1 MKGCRSYVPTMIACY
16 LGYVT
21 QSITLNLTPLLYVTF
36 QQEFSLSLGQVGLLI
51 LVVFATQIGVDLSAT
66 RFGRV
71 ISYRTGCVLAALFA
85 VSGLVSFSFLPDIL
99 PDPYAGVLIASVL
112 LSVGSGLVEV
122 QVSPV
127 VDAMPVERKTG
138 AMSFLHSFYC
148 WGFVA
153 VVLLS
158 TLFFVTAGIERW
170 RLLMLLWAI
179 VPAVTAGLFFFVRM
193 PEKTEER
200 EGGVL
205 PVRTLLSGRMFWLL
219 MLLMVCAGAAEM
231 VPAQWASLFA
241 EAGLG
246 VSKTAGDLLG
256 PCTFALLQGLS
267 RVAFG
272 LFSVRWEPRRML
284 LFCGVLCVAGYLLI
298 MLSPWPFVSL
308 LGFGLCGVA
317 IGPMWPG
324 TLSLGSSRYPTG
336 GTGMFGLL
344 AFCGDFG
351 CAVSPALIGAVSDR
365 LQAEGAPVLSA
376 LRAGFGVCALFPAA
390 LLVILWLLGRT
401 QMVEDSSARN

>member
-1 MKGCRSYVPTMIACY
+1 MEKTVSYTGTRIACY

-51 LVVFATQIGVDLSAT
+51 MVVFATQIGVDLSAT

-71 ISYRTGCVLAALFA
+71 LSYRAGCGLAGLFA
-85 VSGLVSFSFLPDIL
+85 AVGLVTFSFLPDIL
-99 PDPYAGVLIASVL
+99 PDPYVGILLSSIL

-122 QVSPV
+122 QVSPTM
-127 VDAMPVERKTG
+127 DAMPGEQKTG
-138 AMSFLHSFYC
+138 MMSFLHSFYC
-148 WGFVA
+148 WGYVA

-158 TLFFVTAGIERW
+158 TLFFAVVGLHRW
-170 RLLMLLWAI
+170 RLLMLLWAA
-179 VPAVTAGLFFFVRM
+179 VPAITGGLFCFVPM
-193 PEKTEER
+193 PMKTEER
-200 EGGVL
+200 TGGGV
-205 PVRTLLSGRMFWLL
+205 PVRRLLSSRTIWLL

-246 VSKTAGDLLG
+246 VSKTVGDLLG

-267 RVAFG
+267 RVLFG
-272 LFSVRWEPRRML
+272 LFSLRWDPRRML
-284 LFCGVLCVAGYLLI
+284 LFCGALGVIGFLLI
-298 MLSPWPFVSL
+298 VLSPWPFLSL
-308 LGFGLCGVA
+308 CGFGICGVA

-324 TLSLGSSRYPTG
+324 TLSLGSARYPAG
-336 GTGMFGLL
+336 GTSMFGIL

-365 LQAEGAPVLSA
+365 LQAEGMPVLAA
-376 LRAGFGVCALFPAA
+376 LRAGFGVCTLFPI
-390 LLVILWLLGRT
+390 LLLSILWLLGRR
-401 QMVEDSSARN
+401 QPAEASSAHR

>member
-1 MKGCRSYVPTMIACY
+1 MKRFRSYTPTMVACY

-21 QSITLNLTPLLYVTF
+21 QAITINLTPLLYVTF
-36 QQEFSLSLGQVGLLI
+36 QQTFSLSLGQVGMLI
-51 LVVFATQIGVDLSAT
+51 LVVFVTQIGVDLSST
-66 RFGRV
+66 RFGRM
-71 ISYRTGCVLAALFA
+71 ISYRTGCVLAAVFA
-85 VSGLVSFSFLPDIL
+85 TLGLVSFSFLPDVL
-99 PDPYAGVLIASVL
+99 PDPYVGVILSSVL
-112 LSVGSGLVEV
+112 LSVGSGFVEV

-127 VDAMPVERKTG
+127 VDAMPEERKTG
-138 AMSFLHSFYC
+138 AMSILHSFYC
-148 WGFVA
+148 WGFTA

-158 TLFFVTAGIERW
+158 TLFFVTVGIHRW
-170 RLLMLLWAI
+170 RLLMLLWAVI
-179 VPAVTAGLFFFVRM
+179 PAVTGALFCFVRM
-193 PEKTEER
+193 PVKTEER
-200 EGGVL
+200 TGGGMA
-205 PVRTLLSGRMFWLL
+205 VRQLLSGRMFWLL

-246 VSKTAGDLLG
+246 VSKTVGDLLG

-272 LFSVRWEPRRML
+272 LFSVRWDSRRML
-284 LFCGVLCVAGYLLI
+284 FFCGVLSLAGYSLI
-298 MLSPWPFVSL
+298 MLSPWPLLSL
-308 LGFGLCGVA
+308 FGFGLCGIA

-324 TLSLGSSRYPTG
+324 TLSLGSSRYPAG

-365 LQAEGAPVLSA
+365 LQAEGAPVLEA

-390 LLVILWLLGRT
+390 LLVILWLLGRCKLA
-401 QMVEDSSARN
+401 EDSSARS